1 MQGPIVYFMQER
13 TRSSNSLDPKKV
25 KLSPIDNKSFEMPTL
40 PTPGV
45 SFTLLTAL
53 NKQGGAGGG
62 EA

>member
-1 MQGPIVYFMQER
+1 MQKKGRTLLNPWMFYPNEGKSYPI
-13 TRSSNSLDPKKV
+13 KKIRV
-25 KLSPIDNKSFEMPTL
+25 LRILVRPTL

>member
-1 MQGPIVYFMQER
+1 MLYPNEGKPYPI
-13 TRSSNSLDPKKV
+13 KKIRV
-25 KLSPIDNKSFEMPTL
+25 LRILVRPTL

>member
-1 MQGPIVYFMQER
+1 MQER